1 MPKDTMA
8 AQPCAH
14 RRHNPLHEELLETS
28 HGPGQLRKV
37 ARNKRKE
44 KQERAEEY
52 VDSGLSKRILQ
63 LAKEQQ
69 DEIAE
74 ERAAATAIGADAF
87 LGRTGAAPTRF
98 QVRQEE
104 EESDEGE
111 FEDDGFEDYDVDE
124 EIHVDGD
131 DEELFNR
138 FVPQDGHQEQ
148 RISLADK
155 ILEKIA
161 EHEAKLAGAGG
172 AGSTQD
178 DAPALPPKVVDV
190 YTKYALLVAMQCVG
204 VGFMADGSHAESES
218 CSRDINPE
226 SRRRRSR
233 SPLRCGIGR
242 RYCSSPDRTSGRRM
256 RATRRQSCL
265 LRKSRRRLRSKS
277 VFSVLG
283 HCTDR

>member
-8 AQPCAH
+8 PQPRAH

-87 LGRTGAAPTRF
+87 LGRTGVAPTRF

-111 FEDDGFEDYDVDE
+111 FEDDVFEDYDVDE
-124 EIHVDGD
+124 EGVDEEIYVDGD

-138 FVPQDGHQEQ
+138 FMPQDGHREQ

-172 AGSTQD
+172 AGSAKD
-178 DAPALPPKVVDV
+178 DAPALPPKVIEV
-190 YTKYALLVAMQCVG
+190 YTKYALLIVMRCVG
-204 VGFMADGSHAESES
+204 VGWGSGSWLMAHTQ
-218 CSRDINPE
+218 SRNPALE
-226 SRRRRSR
+226 
-233 SPLRCGIGR
+233 I
-242 RYCSSPDRTSGRRM
+242 
-256 RATRRQSCL
+256 
-265 LRKSRRRLRSKS
+265 
-277 VFSVLG
+277 
-283 HCTDR
+283 